1 VPYEILIS
9 IYQLTSR
16 LGPIRSILKS
26 EAVLFFVPIG
36 EVQSIKLR
44 EPLFVKDKDSCATI
58 DAMPTKKD
66 DVRKRQGKKTY

>member
-1 VPYEILIS
+1 
-9 IYQLTSR
+9 
-16 LGPIRSILKS
+16 
-26 EAVLFFVPIG
+26 VLLFVPIG